1 MAKKKLYTITLTLP
15 DGKRK
20 YYRGKTKKEAEAKRD
35 KDKAL
40 LGRGIDI
47 SDNRTFKEVAE
58 FWFALMKEDH
68 VSTRTKELIRGI
80 MDKHVYPVIGEK
92 KIREVLPADIMLLM
106 KTAATTASKSWQT
119 KILTYTKA
127 VFAFAVDNDLIVKT
141 PVWSSIKPIGE
152 PAKEVQPLT
161 DAQCEALLRAVKGT
175 RAYLFVELLL
185 YTGLRR
191 GEALGLMWSDID
203 FDQARLT
210 VNRSVVYTDANKDGE
225 INPDLKTMNARR
237 EVPIV
242 PWLLED
248 LRTAKEASRSLYVF
262 SMRDGSFLSRP
273 SFRSMWEIVERRTGD
288 LGFSVHPHQLRHTC
302 ITRWVERG
310 IDPKIAQ
317 DFAGHATAMFTMNTY
332 VHFRKEDRWQ
342 QAAELMAQA
351 VAR

>member
-1 MAKKKLYTITLTLP
+1 MAKKKLITVTLTLP
-15 DGKRK
+15 DGSRK

-58 FWFALMKEDH
+58 LWFSLTKEGH

-80 MDKHVYPVIGEK
+80 LEKHVYPIIGEK

-106 KTAATTASKSWQT
+106 KTVATASKGWQA

-127 VFAFAVDNDLIVKT
+127 VFSFAVDNDLIVKT
-141 PVWSSIKPIGE
+141 PVWSSIKPCGE
-152 PAKEVQPLT
+152 STKEVQALT
-161 DAQCEALLRAVKGT
+161 DAQCDALLLSLKGT

-191 GEALGLMWSDID
+191 GEALGLMWNDID
-203 FDQARLT
+203 FDQKKLS
-210 VNRSVVYTDANKDGE
+210 VNRSVVYPDGNKAGE
-225 INPDLKTMNARR
+225 INPDLKTANARR

-248 LRTAKEASRSLYVF
+248 LRAARKTSRSLYVF
-262 SMRDGSFLSRP
+262 SMSDGSFLSRA
-273 SFRSMWEIVERRTGD
+273 SFMALWELVDRRTEH

-302 ITRWVERG
+302 ITRWVEGG

-317 DFAGHATAMFTMNTY
+317 DFAGHATSAITMDTY
-332 VHFRKEDRWQ
+332 VHFRKADRWQ
-342 QAAELMAQA
+342 QAAELMGQ
-351 VAR
+351 VAAR

>member
-1 MAKKKLYTITLTLP
+1 M
-15 DGKRK
+15 
-20 YYRGKTKKEAEAKRD
+20 
-35 KDKAL
+35 
-40 LGRGIDI
+40 
-47 SDNRTFKEVAE
+47 
-58 FWFALMKEDH
+58 
-68 VSTRTKELIRGI
+68 
-80 MDKHVYPVIGEK
+80 
-92 KIREVLPADIMLLM
+92 PADIMLLM
-106 KTAATTASKSWQT
+106 KTAATTASKGWQA

-175 RAYLFVELLL
+175 RAYLFVALLL

-191 GEALGLMWSDID
+191 GEALGLMRSDIN

-210 VNRSVVYTDANKDGE
+210 VNRSIVFNNASNDGV
-225 INPDLKTMNARR
+225 INPGLKTANANR
-237 EVPIV
+237 EIPVVPQ
-242 PWLLED
+242 LLED
-248 LRTAKEASRSLYVF
+248 LKKAKQTSGSPYVF
-262 SMRDGSFLSRP
+262 SMRDGSFLSRS
-273 SFRSMWEIVERRTGD
+273 SFMALWKLVERRTED

-302 ITRWVERG
+302 ITRRVERG
-310 IDPKIAQ
+310 IDLKIAQ

-351 VAR
+351 VAH

>member
-58 FWFALMKEDH
+58 LWFSLTKEDH
-68 VSTRTKELIRGI
+68 VSTRTKELVRGI
-80 MDKHVYPVIGEK
+80 MNKHVYPVIGEK
-92 KIREVLPADIMLLM
+92 PIREVVPADIMFLM
-106 KTAATTASKSWQT
+106 KTAATTASKGWQA

-210 VNRSVVYTDANKDGE
+210 VNRSIVYSNTDSSGE
-225 INPDLKTMNARR
+225 INPDLKTVNANRM
-237 EVPIV
+237 VPIV
-242 PWLLED
+242 PQLLED
-248 LRTAKEASRSLYVF
+248 LKKAKQASGSLYVF
-262 SMRDGSFLSRP
+262 SMRDGSFLSKP
-273 SFRSMWEIVERRTGD
+273 SFRSMWEIVERRTDD

-302 ITRWVERG
+302 ITKWVECG

-317 DFAGHATAMFTMNTY
+317 DFAGHSDAMFTMNTY

-351 VAR
+351 VAH